1 MTSSKSLSKRATPR
15 ECAFTFVEL
24 IAVVA
29 GITLLACA
37 ALPALAKSKTRTP
50 AAGCLSNLRQMQVAW
65 ATFADDNNGVLMGNA
80 PVGSSSATA
89 WCTGTEDWFSN
100 PGNTNVAVYSL
111 GQMARYTGTNVAF
124 LRCPGD
130 VVPSKNGFRLRSYSM
145 NGQVG
150 TSLDYNGGSYR
161 LYAKESDIVCPT
173 PANLFVFCDE
183 HPGTLNDGYLQVK
196 LTTAGSFPDVPASYL
211 DNGCGFSFADGHA
224 EIHKW
229 QGTGLLIPVVPGV
242 RFSNL
247 ITSGTDP
254 DWNWL
259 TSRSSCHIP

>member
-1 MTSSKSLSKRATPR
+1 MTSNWNSEKKSASC
-15 ECAFTFVEL
+15 ECAFTFIEL

-37 ALPALAKSKTRTP
+37 ALPALARSKTRTP

-65 ATFADDNNGVLMGNA
+65 AMYADDNKGVLMGNA
-80 PVGSSSATA
+80 PAGSLGSTA
-89 WCTGTEDWFSN
+89 WCAGSEDWTIN
-100 PGNTNVAVYSL
+100 PYNTNVALYSS
-111 GQMARYTGTNVAF
+111 GQMARYTGTNVAI

-150 TSLDYNGGSYR
+150 TSLDYNGGRYR
-161 LYAKESDIVCPT
+161 LYRKESDIVCPS

-183 HPGTLNDGYLQVK
+183 HPGSISDGFLQVN
-196 LTTAGSFPDVPASYL
+196 LTAASFPDVPASYL

-229 QGTGLLIPVVPGV
+229 QGTGLLIPVVQGV

-247 ITSGTDP
+247 ASSSTDP

-259 TSRSSCHIP
+259 TSRSSCRIP